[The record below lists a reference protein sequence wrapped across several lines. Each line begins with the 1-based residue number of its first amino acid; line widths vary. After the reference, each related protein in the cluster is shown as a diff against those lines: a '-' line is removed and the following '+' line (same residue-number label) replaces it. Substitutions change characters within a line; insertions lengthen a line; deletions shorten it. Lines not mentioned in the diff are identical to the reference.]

1 MNCCNKIALL
11 IPYYGEFPWYFHL
24 FLGTC
29 SYNKD
34 VDFKIFTDTIINF
47 DIPKNVSVIR
57 ISFKE
62 LKVLIQDKLDMTISM
77 ERPYKLC
84 DFRPA
89 FGKIF
94 EDYLLKYDFWGHCDI
109 DVLFGRIRVFLT
121 DELLNKYDTISV
133 RKEFTTGFFSLY
145 RNTKRINM
153 LFKESTDYQY
163 VFSSEKNF
171 CFDECSTHH
180 KSLISGK
187 QIEQITFNLDA
198 ITFVI
203 ARNHKK
209 GNINAY
215 YNMNAIEYNFENLI
229 WYDGKIIV
237 NGRFEAILFHF
248 MSIKANEKNIRKS
261 FTIANIESIE
271 VVNSEI
277 KVQSCLS
284 NASLLNTSTLMLN
297 NDIFY
302 RHFTALN
309 NFEKYSSFRVAK
321 FSAC

>member
-1 MNCCNKIALL
+1 MNCRNKIALL

-24 FLGTC
+24 FLETC

-57 ISFKE
+57 ISFEE
-62 LKVLIQDKLDMTISM
+62 LKVLIQEKLDMTISM

-109 DVLFGRIRVFLT
+109 DVLFGRIRAFLT

-145 RNTKRINM
+145 RNTEHINM
-153 LFKESTDYQY
+153 LFKESADYHY
-163 VFSSEKNF
+163 VFSSKKNF

-180 KSLISGK
+180 KLLISGK
-187 QIEQITFNLDA
+187 QIPQITFNIDA

-203 ARNHKK
+203 ARNHHN
-209 GNINAY
+209 GNLNAY
-215 YNMNAIEYNFENLI
+215 FNMNAIEYNFESLI
-229 WYDGKIIV
+229 WYNGKIIV

-261 FTIANIESIE
+261 LTSANIKFIE
-271 VVNSEI
+271 IVNSEI
-277 KVQSCLS
+277 NVQSSLS
-284 NASLLNTSTLMLN
+284 NATLLNKSTLMLN

-302 RHFTALN
+302 RHFTSLN
-309 NFEKYSSFRVAK
+309 NLGKYSNCRASK